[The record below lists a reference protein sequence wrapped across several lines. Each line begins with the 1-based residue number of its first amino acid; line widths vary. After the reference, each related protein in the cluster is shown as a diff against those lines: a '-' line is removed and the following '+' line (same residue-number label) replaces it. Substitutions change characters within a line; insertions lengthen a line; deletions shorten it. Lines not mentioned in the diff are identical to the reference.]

1 MLKVLRLYFYVYAG
15 SDGCGRNAQ
24 VTTSAISGKVT
35 DEQSE
40 TVIGAT
46 IIAVHEPSGTQYGAI
61 TNVDGRYT
69 IQGMRT
75 GGPYK
80 LTVSYVGYQ
89 SAVFTGIMLEL
100 GNTYTQN
107 VNCIPVRNCW
117 MKWLS

>member
-1 MLKVLRLYFYVYAG
+1 MLKVLRLIFTFMLVLTAVG
-15 SDGCGRNAQ
+15 VNAQ

-75 GGPYK
+75 GGPVQAYGV
-80 LTVSYVGYQ
+80 LCRLSERSVHRYH
-89 SAVFTGIMLEL
+89 AGI
-100 GNTYTQN
+100 G
-107 VNCIPVRNCW
+107 
-117 MKWLS
+117 